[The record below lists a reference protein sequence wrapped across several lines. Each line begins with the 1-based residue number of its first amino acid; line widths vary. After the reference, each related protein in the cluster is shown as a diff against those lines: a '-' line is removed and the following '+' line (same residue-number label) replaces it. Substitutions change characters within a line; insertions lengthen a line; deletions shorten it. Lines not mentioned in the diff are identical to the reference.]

1 MFSVNIDKIVEMDQK
16 KHTAYQEL
24 SAQVLAKGARYK
36 TIAVVGAGGVAF
48 KLATEMMNAG
58 NHMLFIDA
66 DFSTPVFLGKYK
78 LGKDLKGICDYLNGN
93 ELPDKLICL
102 TNKENMHIVFTGDVE
117 THALMEPNFTAFNKL
132 MQLYKADFDYV
143 VLEAGE
149 NEEIAS
155 RCDATILVMN
165 ESDYTEKKA
174 RKEVEKL
181 SQNGCLVLGVVL
193 NNSRK

>member
-1 MFSVNIDKIVEMDQK
+1 
-16 KHTAYQEL
+16 
-24 SAQVLAKGARYK
+24 
-36 TIAVVGAGGVAF
+36 
-48 KLATEMMNAG
+48 
-58 NHMLFIDA
+58 
-66 DFSTPVFLGKYK
+66 
-78 LGKDLKGICDYLNGN
+78 
-93 ELPDKLICL
+93 
-102 TNKENMHIVFTGDVE
+102 MHIVFTGDVE

-165 ESDYTEKKA
+165 ESDYTEKRA